1 MVSAPNSLAVGKLPG
16 ELLSD
21 LLDAYPISDTSV
33 IVGPGVGMDAA
44 AVDVGHDLL
53 VVKSD
58 PITFA
63 KERAPLYLVNVN
75 ANDLACMGATPRWM
89 LVTALLPEGQTSEAL
104 VRQLFDELHSACAD
118 RGISLIG
125 GHTEIT
131 GGLDRPILIGN
142 LLGTVAPG
150 KLLKPGGARPGDRI
164 LVSRPIAI
172 EGTALLACDARE
184 QLEPLVG
191 REVLDRAETFL
202 DEPSI
207 SVRFDAGVL
216 HDTGAVSAMHDPTEG
231 GIATGVRELAMS
243 ARLGAV
249 MSRSNVP
256 VMPETAAIAE
266 ALQLDPLGMLAS
278 GSLLATV
285 PPANMA
291 IVEQACR
298 DHDIPFAW
306 IGKIAPAERGMVLRE
321 GINEVDLPSFTT
333 DEVARALL
341 DMKADG
347 GR

>member
-1 MVSAPNSLAVGKLPG
+1 VSTTPLAIGKLPG
-16 ELLSD
+16 D
-21 LLDAYPISDTSV
+21 LLADLLQSHPVDDPSV

-44 AVDVGHDLL
+44 AVDVGRDLL

-89 LVTALLPEGQTSEAL
+89 LVTALLPEGRTDEAL
-104 VRQLFDELHSACAD
+104 VRTLFDELNEACRN

-131 GGLDRPILIGN
+131 GGLDRPILVGN

-164 LVSRPIAI
+164 LISRPVAI
-172 EGTALLACDARE
+172 EGTALLASDARAH
-184 QLEPLVG
+184 LEPLVG
-191 REVLDRAETFL
+191 ADLLDRAERFL

-207 SVRFDAGVL
+207 SVRFDAQAL
-216 HDTGAVSAMHDPTEG
+216 HVTGAITAMHDPTEG

-243 ARLGAV
+243 AGLGAV
-249 MSRSNVP
+249 ISRANVP
-256 VMPETAAIAE
+256 VMSETAAIAD
-266 ALQLDPLGMLAS
+266 ALGLDPLGMLAS

-285 PPANMA
+285 TPDKID
-291 IVEQACR
+291 IVEATCR
-298 DHDIPFAW
+298 EQQIPFAW
-306 IGKIAPAERGMVLRE
+306 IGKIAPAERGIVLRE
-321 GINEVDLPSFTT
+321 GNREIDLPAFST
-333 DEVARALL
+333 DEVARALVEL
-341 DMKADG
+341 KELG
-347 GR
+347 GS